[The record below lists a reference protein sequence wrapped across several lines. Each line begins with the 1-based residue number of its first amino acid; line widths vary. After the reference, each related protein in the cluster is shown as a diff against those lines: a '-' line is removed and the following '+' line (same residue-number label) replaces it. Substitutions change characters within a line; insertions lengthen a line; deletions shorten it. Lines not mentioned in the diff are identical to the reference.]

1 MYDEFDGV
9 VFRVVFRVLFRVLLA
24 IVLVDGDFL
33 LSYL

>member
-24 IVLVDGDFL
+24 IVLVDGGFL

>member
-1 MYDEFDGV
+1 MYDEFDVV

-24 IVLVDGDFL
+24 IVLVDGGFL